1 MILTCKNHPHLFW
14 RCKDIAYSPEANDGK
29 GGYNGARN
37 IFFFGERRRLIE
49 PANSSWKY
57 TTYVTDDDR
66 VDPCVRECEC
76 SSRDLIGA
84 PGSEEG

>member
-14 RCKDIAYSPEANDGK
+14 RCKDIAYSPEANDGA

-37 IFFFGERRRLIE
+37 IFFFGERNAA
-49 PANSSWKY
+49 PAYGASWEY
-57 TTYVTDDDR
+57 TTYIIGRD
-66 VDPCVRECEC
+66 DPCVRECEC
-76 SSRDLIGA
+76 SSRDLIGV